1 MTSIEGSSTGSFGA
15 GQTNVHRC
23 ATREIHP
30 GHESYVPRW
39 QSLGKAARAG
49 CACMTIFLNPNHA
62 DPRTSIDSREI
73 LHESDRSL
81 VFRCYARD
89 LARTVICKRPQGP
102 GASHRLLHE
111 RWILERL
118 AGVEG
123 VPALVP
129 GVATDGILTF
139 EDTVG
144 MPAYTVRPRR
154 PIAAVEVAAIGQ
166 AMARILAEIHRRGV
180 LHKDINPSNILLRKC
195 GRPILIDYDLATTFA
210 EERPAFTHHSDITGT
225 LAYLAP
231 EQSGRMARAVDQRT
245 DLYSLGVTLYE
256 FTVGSLP
263 FRTEDPL
270 ELIRDHLATVPPA
283 PAAVDAAVPAALS
296 DIIMR
301 LLEKEPDS
309 RYQSAEGLAHDLT
322 RLCTAQQNGDDSSFP
337 LCERDF
343 PQRLATTRL
352 IGRDADAAVMRAAF
366 EAAVQGNG
374 GGILVAGAP
383 GVGKTA
389 LIEELRPVVTAQRG
403 WFVYGKVDQ
412 FRHDTAAGPITQAL
426 RGLGRLLLAE
436 SPANVATYRTRILAA
451 LGDNAGFT
459 LAIAPEFPALVG
471 SQPPMPVVDSV
482 QAKARSVA
490 CAVALLRAVIS
501 PAQPVVMVLDD
512 LQWADPITVEA
523 FEVLFTTS
531 IPGLLIVGAYRP
543 AEVVAAHPLAQVL
556 EHHDPA
562 QRSPRLLYLTNLPQ
576 ADVFTLL
583 AEMLR
588 LAPADAARLASS
600 IGVRTSGNPFE
611 TMELVNTLRRDGLLK
626 QGEAG
631 WEWDDAAVRG
641 HSDHTDA
648 VALLTER
655 IASLP
660 DQASSVIAVMAC
672 LGGVVELGLLDAASG
687 LDSIATREALLAPLE
702 QGLLVWSSA
711 GTVQSARA
719 SETVRFQHDRV
730 HQAAYD
736 GLEPGRR
743 TALHLS
749 IARRL
754 AAVPEYAPKAAE
766 QYLPVASSVREE
778 GERRLVIG
786 LFRDAATVASYS
798 CIYTAAERLLV
809 AAVGLLEPIATEAD
823 QPLLLA
829 LRTNLHQAL
838 CGLGLH
844 RDADGVYS
852 ALAPACADPLLLAAP
867 ARLQMS
873 SLANRGRHAEA
884 LALGFK
890 LLARLGLTI
899 DESLAQAETDRQLDA
914 LQAWVDGDLA
924 ADARRPDIQDPAMRA
939 AAHLISFMVA
949 SAYYSD
955 FSTLTRLVLTGHR
968 MWVEHGP
975 CGPLAGVLSC
985 AAIVTIGLRE
995 DYRTAYRL
1003 TRHVLAVAEG
1013 RQHEPATSQVR
1024 HMLARSALHW
1034 FDDLELVAEQARRA
1048 RAGLLQGGEL
1058 QIASFTFYTTLT
1070 ISLETTTDL
1079 AGCEADAVAALV
1091 YAARTGNHLAAQ
1103 TYVTFRQV
1111 ARALRGRTASPGS
1124 FCDAEFDEAAHL
1136 ASLVGVNRI
1145 AAAYLHVYR
1154 ALTAALFDD
1163 AAALI
1168 QHAAAAMA
1176 SRRHIETLY
1185 PVALTYLLQGLA
1197 LARKLPG
1204 ATAPEQ
1210 TALHVEFNTC
1220 RAWLSGRAAEAPG
1233 NYLHLLHLLDA
1244 EIAWASGDYWLAAR
1258 TFDSAFTAAHQVQ
1271 RPWHLAL
1278 LTERAALLH
1287 MEQGVVS
1294 VGRPLLATAYSLYNS
1309 WGANGKLRQLEERF
1323 GPSLI
1328 SPVQTLGARSSEPSG
1343 SGGGLTSDTID
1354 LIGILRASQ
1363 ALSSETAL
1371 DGLHARVSETLGA
1384 LTGATNVRIVLREPD
1399 GDDWYVPPVSA
1410 ADAGDVVSVVEA
1422 GRRRMLPLSA
1432 FHSVQNSGEI
1442 LLVADVIR
1450 DDRFARDEYFAGVEL
1465 CSLLVVPV
1473 RKQGS
1478 PRAMLLL
1485 ENRLSRGAFTADR
1498 LDAVSLIA
1506 GQLAVSLDNA
1516 LIYASL
1522 EHKVAERTRELRE
1535 ANQRLEA
1542 LSISDPLTG
1551 LANRRRLDEVLR
1563 GEWLRALRSR
1573 GSIGLLMIDIDHFK
1587 RYNDRYGHVGG
1598 DSCLRAVAVALQA
1611 TLRQNVD
1618 LAARYGGE
1626 EFTIVLPGADTA
1638 TAAHVAERVHAA
1650 VLALREPHAASALG
1664 YVTISIGVASLA
1676 PTNEIDVGQLIE
1688 LADAA
1693 LYRSK
1698 QEGRNRVTLAS
1709 TALSGGGE
1717 VRKCSEPSFTD
1728 GTSANADAVLRDALL
1743 DSRQRWRTLAT
1754 MAVDFGYETDNN
1766 GRFTF
1771 VTPDSPLGWPS
1782 AMLVGE
1788 SADLMLASTSN
1799 DDAFNPFR
1807 AITPVRRRRVWIKR
1821 ADGSDALLA
1830 FTAAPLLNAEG
1841 NVIGTRGVGTDC
1853 TDNDAFHAR
1862 SATLLRRS
1870 EMLNYIIRRMGQE
1883 VDALQMM
1890 NAALDGLMYSLGAE
1904 GVAVIGVR
1912 SDTGSPFYV
1921 FELGA
1926 MTADVLGPA
1935 AVLLVRPGETARVHA
1950 RDARPILVATCL
1962 TRSDE
1967 RVGLALWRARESS
1980 DWEHEDELLIGAAAG
1995 VIRVVLESPLVHAE
2009 IARQALQSAHLVG
2022 AP

>member
-1 MTSIEGSSTGSFGA
+1 MTVFLE
-15 GQTNVHRC
+15 
-23 ATREIHP
+23 P
-30 GHESYVPRW
+30 D
-39 QSLGKAARAG
+39 RA
-49 CACMTIFLNPNHA
+49 
-62 DPRTSIDSREI
+62 DRRTSVDPREI

-81 VFRCYARD
+81 VFRCYSHE
-89 LARTVICKRPQGP
+89 LARTIICKRPQGP
-102 GASHRLLHE
+102 DGAHRLLHE
-111 RWILERL
+111 RRILERL
-118 AGVEG
+118 AGIEG

-129 GVATDGILTF
+129 DVTTDGILTF
-139 EDTVG
+139 EDAVA
-144 MPAYTVRPRR
+144 MPAYAVRSRG
-154 PIAAVEVAAIGQ
+154 PIAAAEVAAIGQ
-166 AMARILAEIHRRGV
+166 AMARILAEVHRRGV

-195 GRPILIDYDLATTFA
+195 GPPILIDYDLATTFA
-210 EERPAFTHHSDITGT
+210 EERPAFTHHSEITGT

-256 FTVGSLP
+256 LVVGNLP

-270 ELIRDHLATVPPA
+270 ELIRDHLATVPQA
-283 PAAVDAAVPAALS
+283 PAAVDAAIPAALS

-322 RLCTAQQNGDDSSFP
+322 RLCTALPNSDCGSFP

-343 PQRLATTRL
+343 PQRLTTTRL

-366 EAAVQGNG
+366 EAAVQENG

-389 LIEELRPVVTAQRG
+389 LIEELRPIVTARRG

-412 FRHDTAAGPITQAL
+412 FRHDTAAGPITQAI

-436 SPANVATYRTRILAA
+436 PPAGVATYRTRILAA

-459 LAIAPEFPALVG
+459 LAVAPEFPALVG
-471 SQPPMPVVDSV
+471 PQPPMPIVDSNR
-482 QAKARSVA
+482 AKARSVA
-490 CAVALLRAVIS
+490 CAVALMRAIIS
-501 PAQPVVMVLDD
+501 TSQPVVMVLDD
-512 LQWADPITVEA
+512 LQWADPITIEA
-523 FEVLFTTS
+523 FEALLATS
-531 IPGLLIVGAYRP
+531 IPGLLVVGAYRL
-543 AEVVAAHPLAQVL
+543 AEVVATHPLAQVIERRNSSL
-556 EHHDPA
+556 
-562 QRSPRLLYLTNLPQ
+562 RSPRLLHLTNLPP
-576 ADVFTLL
+576 ADVSTLL

-588 LAPADAARLASS
+588 LPPADAARLAAS
-600 IGVRTSGNPFE
+600 IGVQTRGNPFE

-631 WEWDDAAVRG
+631 WEWDDAAIRS

-660 DQASSVIAVMAC
+660 GQAASVIAVMAC

-687 LDSIATREALLAPLE
+687 LDSVATREALLAPLE
-702 QGLLVWSSA
+702 DGLLVWSSA
-711 GTVQSARA
+711 GTVQSAGA
-719 SETVRFQHDRV
+719 GETVRFQHDRV

-743 TALHLS
+743 TALHLA

-754 AAVPEYAPKAAE
+754 AVLPEHARKAAE
-766 QYLPVASSVREE
+766 QYLPVAGCLQDESEQ
-778 GERRLVIG
+778 RLAVG
-786 LFRDAATVASYS
+786 LLRDAAAAATYS
-798 CIYTAAERLLV
+798 CIYTAAERLLA
-809 AAVGLLEPIATEAD
+809 AAVGLLEPIATQAD
-823 QPLLLA
+823 LPLLFA
-829 LRTNLHQAL
+829 LRTNWHQAL
-838 CGLGLH
+838 GGLGLH
-844 RDADGVYS
+844 QKADGVYS
-852 ALAPACADPLLLAAP
+852 ALAPACVDPLLLAAP

-873 SLANRGRHAEA
+873 GLANRGRHAEA
-884 LALGFK
+884 LALGFS

-899 DESLAQAETDRQLDA
+899 DESLTQAEIDRRLNA
-914 LQAWVDGDLA
+914 LRTWVDGDLA
-924 ADARRPDIQDPAMRA
+924 ADARRPDLQEPRMRA
-939 AAHLISFMVA
+939 TAHLISFMVA

-968 MWVEHGP
+968 MWVEYGP

-985 AAIVTIGLRE
+985 ASIVTIGLRK
-995 DYRTAYRL
+995 DYRTGYRV
-1003 TRHVLAVAEG
+1003 TRHVLAVAEA

-1070 ISLETTTDL
+1070 ISLENVRDL
-1079 AGCEADAVAALV
+1079 ARCEAEADAALV
-1091 YAARTGNHLAAQ
+1091 YAARTGNYLAAQ

-1111 ARALRGRTASPGS
+1111 ARALRGRTTSAGS
-1124 FCDAEFDEAAHL
+1124 FCDTEFDEATHL
-1136 ASLVGVNRI
+1136 ASLVGANRI
-1145 AAAYLHVYR
+1145 AAAYLHIYR

-1163 AAALI
+1163 DAALI
-1168 QHAAAAMA
+1168 HHAAAAMA
-1176 SRRHIETLY
+1176 SVRHIETLY
-1185 PVALTYLLQGLA
+1185 PVALAYLLQGLA

-1210 TALHVEFNTC
+1210 MALRAEFGVC
-1220 RAWLSGRAAEAPG
+1220 REWLAGRAAEAPG

-1244 EIAWASGDYWLAAR
+1244 EIAWASRDYWTAAR
-1258 TFDSAFTAAHQVQ
+1258 TFESAIMAAHQVQ

-1287 MEQGVVS
+1287 LEQGVINT
-1294 VGRPLLATAYSLYNS
+1294 GRPLLATAYSLYSN
-1309 WGANGKLRQLEERF
+1309 WGARGKLLQLEERF
-1323 GPSLI
+1323 GAKLVAPADTSVAQ
-1328 SPVQTLGARSSEPSG
+1328 SRHPSG

-1354 LIGILRASQ
+1354 LMGILRASQ

-1371 DGLHARVSETLGA
+1371 ERLHARVSETLSA
-1384 LTGATNVRIVLREPD
+1384 LTGATNVRLLLREPESD
-1399 GDDWYVPPVSA
+1399 GWYVPPISA
-1410 ADAGDVVSVVEA
+1410 ANACDVVSVEEA
-1422 GRRRMLPLSA
+1422 GRRRLLPLSA

-1442 LLVADVIR
+1442 LLVADATR
-1450 DDRFARDEYFAGVEL
+1450 DGRFELDEYFSGVEL
-1465 CSLLVVPV
+1465 CSLLVVPI

-1478 PRAMLLL
+1478 LRAMLLL
-1485 ENRLSRGAFTADR
+1485 ENRLSRGAFSADR

-1522 EHKVAERTRELRE
+1522 ENKVAVRTRELRE

-1563 GEWLRALRSR
+1563 SEWLRALRSR
-1573 GSIGLLMIDIDHFK
+1573 DSIGVLMIDIDHFK
-1587 RYNDRYGHVGG
+1587 RYNDRYGHVSG
-1598 DSCLRAVAVALQA
+1598 DRCLRTVAAALQA

-1626 EFTIVLPGADTA
+1626 EFTMILPGADAA
-1638 TAAHVAERVHAA
+1638 TAVHVANRVHAA
-1650 VLALREPHAASALG
+1650 VLALQEPHAASALG

-1698 QEGRNRVTLAS
+1698 QQGRNRVTLAS
-1709 TALSGGGE
+1709 TALSGGAE
-1717 VRKCSEPSFTD
+1717 ARKIPEPPATD
-1728 GTSANADAVLRDALL
+1728 GTSGNTDAVLRDALL
-1743 DSRQRWRTLAT
+1743 DSRQRWRALAT
-1754 MAVDFGYETDNN
+1754 MAVDFGYETDDE
-1766 GRFTF
+1766 GRFAF

-1782 AMLVGE
+1782 ATLVGQ
-1788 SADLMLASTSN
+1788 SADLMLASTPGS
-1799 DDAFNPFR
+1799 DAFNPFR
-1807 AITPVRRRRVWIKR
+1807 VITPVRCRRVWIKR

-1830 FTAAPLLNAEG
+1830 FTATPLLNAEG
-1841 NVIGTRGVGTDC
+1841 NVVGTRGVGTDW
-1853 TDNDAFHAR
+1853 TDNDVFHAR
-1862 SATLLRRS
+1862 SATMLRRG
-1870 EMLNYIIRRMGQE
+1870 EMLNYILRRVGQE
-1883 VDALQMM
+1883 VDALRMM
-1890 NAALDGLMYSLGAE
+1890 NAALDGLMNSLGAE

-1912 SDTGSPFYV
+1912 SDTGSPFHA
-1921 FELGA
+1921 FNLGA
-1926 MTADVLGPA
+1926 TIANVLEPA
-1935 AVLLVRPGETARVHA
+1935 AVLLARSCEVA
-1950 RDARPILVATCL
+1950 RAYGCDARPILVAACL

-1967 RVGLALWRARESS
+1967 RIGVTLWRALGSS
-1980 DWEHEDELLIGAAAG
+1980 DWDHEDELLIGAAAS
-1995 VIRVVLESPLVHAE
+1995 VIRVVMEPRVVYDE
-2009 IARQALQSAHLVG
+2009 IARQAALVHG
-2022 AP
+2022 GRRLRRRSR